1 MPITRCPECAT
12 AFRCHPEQL
21 TQARGWVRC
30 GRCGAVF
37 EALRH
42 VWSPT
47 PPAAT
52 PSTVEKPNHLSQLE
66 PSDAWTDLASTLD
79 VRHDADTDART
90 SSRLAHGS
98 LAATVLLLVLLL
110 PVQWLLGQRELLA
123 AQSPLWRSVW
133 SEGCRWLG
141 CELNWPRQPQALRI
155 ESIHLEPDASGRYD
169 VQMHIRNARTYPVAA
184 PWVELSLLGLRD
196 EVLVRRALSPS
207 ELGLDASVLALRDVD
222 AALRLQLPEDLA
234 PIVTGYKAT
243 LFYP

>member
-1 MPITRCPECAT
+1 MHITRCPECAT
-12 AFRCHPEQL
+12 AFRCHSEQL

-42 VWSPT
+42 AWSST

-52 PSTVEKPNHLSQLE
+52 PSIVEKPNHSSKVAS
-66 PSDAWTDLASTLD
+66 PDAWTDLASTLD
-79 VRHDADTDART
+79 VRHDAEADART
-90 SSRLAHGS
+90 SSRVARWP
-98 LAATVLLLVLLL
+98 LAASALLLALPL
-110 PVQWLLGQRELLA
+110 PVQWSLGQRAQLA

-133 SEGCRWLG
+133 SQGCLWLG

-207 ELGLDASVLALRDVD
+207 DLGLDAPVLALRDVD
-222 AALRLQLPEDLA
+222 AALRFQLPEDVA
-234 PIVTGYKAT
+234 PIVTGYKAI